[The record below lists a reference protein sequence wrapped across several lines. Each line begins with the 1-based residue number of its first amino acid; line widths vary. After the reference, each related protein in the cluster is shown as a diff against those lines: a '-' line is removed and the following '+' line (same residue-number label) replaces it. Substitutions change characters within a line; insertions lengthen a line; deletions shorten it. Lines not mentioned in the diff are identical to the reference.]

1 MKINFTIYWFEDN
14 ISYVDS
20 NKNNIDWIKSLLN
33 DYWFN
38 PEIKF
43 FFNTEPSIT
52 HNYLKSPNNVLY
64 ENIWWYEDENL
75 RASCVDFNCADLV
88 LMDFDLSNERKGNA
102 IIEYIRS
109 KENDFFTEI
118 LFYSQ
123 WKTQQQLRELSD
135 KDWLYCSE
143 RWELFDKFKKVI
155 KTIIKKTH
163 DLNNLR
169 WLVMAEV
176 SELDKIIKEIIISI
190 SSKNLVDEEVIKER
204 IPKKIKALQED
215 IEGISWF
222 KDFSSFVNSCYFNTH
237 FWYRTIKS
245 FLKNNEKISTSDFLN
260 DYKDEIIEVRNVLA
274 HYPESSSTNSEMCII
289 DKNWEPKF
297 YKEED
302 FIKIRKDIIKYKEIF
317 EEIKNLI

>member
-20 NKNNIDWIKSLLN
+20 NKSNIEAIKSFLN
-33 DYWFN
+33 DYWFT

-43 FFNTEPSIT
+43 FFNTEPGIT

-64 ENIWWYEDENL
+64 ENIWGYEDENL
-75 RASCVDFNCADLV
+75 KASYVDFNCADLV

-102 IIEYIRS
+102 IIEYIRN

-123 WKTQQQLRELSD
+123 WKTQQQLRWLSD

-143 RWELFDKFKKVI
+143 RWELFDKLKKVV
-155 KTIIKKTH
+155 KTVIKKTQ

-176 SELDKIIKEIIISI
+176 SELDKIIKEISIIMYSNKFI
-190 SSKNLVDEEVIKER
+190 DDKIIEER
-204 IPKKIKALQED
+204 IPKKIESLQND
-215 IEGISWF
+215 IEQISKF
-222 KDFSSFVNSCYFNTH
+222 KDFPSFVNSYYFNAH

-245 FLKNNEKISTSDFLN
+245 FLWNNKKTSSLTSLN
-260 DYKDEIIEVRNVLA
+260 DYKDEIIKVRNILA
-274 HYPESSSTNSEMCII
+274 HYPENSSTNSEMCII
-289 DKNWEPKF
+289 DEQWNPKTF
-297 YKEED
+297 KEDD
-302 FIKIRKDIIKYKEIF
+302 FIQIRKNIIKYKKIF
-317 EEIKNLI
+317 DEIKKDI